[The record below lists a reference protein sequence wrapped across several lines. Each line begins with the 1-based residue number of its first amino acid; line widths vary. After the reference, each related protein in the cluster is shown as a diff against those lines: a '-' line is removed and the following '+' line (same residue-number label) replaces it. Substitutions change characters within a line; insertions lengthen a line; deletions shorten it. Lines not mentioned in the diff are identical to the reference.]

1 MSSLFKIET
10 SARDNLSIVTLE
22 GHVDAHTAPRFE
34 EVMEAELAAGRRQ
47 IIVDCTRMSY
57 ISSAGLGVFMSF
69 IEDTREQGGDLKIC
83 GAIPKVQATFEV
95 LGLAEI
101 FDILPDLAAAVQR
114 FRDVP
119 VRED

>member
-34 EVMEAELAAGRRQ
+34 EVIQAELLAGRRQ

-69 IEDTREQGGDLKIC
+69 IEEIRGEGGDLKIC

-101 FDILPDLAAAVQR
+101 FDILPDLEAAVQR

-119 VRED
+119 IRED